1 MVKFGRSWYELDNSR
16 PSNDLKYANAM
27 DSNVILPLWF
37 V

>member
-16 PSNDLKYANAM
+16 PSNNLKYANAI
-27 DSNVILPLWF
+27 DSNVTLPLGF